1 MGAQPLG
8 QGRQGRRGST
18 SRPREGAGAIKLRI
32 DVQRVARVARF
43 TNDLT
48 EEERVQ
54 IMQLLGAE
62 RRAAAGGMPACSTQ
76 LCAILALLDKGRAG
90 DDQDFAL
97 YLASAVNNSE
107 SLVAAER
114 SQRRCRQLFVDQKV
128 LLEGIER
135 ISMPGEGKGGKGK
148 GGGGESASA
157 SPMRRRPAAA
167 AQRHPEDV
175 AVCLVQMAADP
186 AMVPA
191 AIVYGFAK
199 RRTACAVGRVVKER
213 GEREAGKDQ
222 IFPPRRTCCALLR
235 QQQHR

>member
-1 MGAQPLG
+1 HRGCNGVVTGYCATEWAPSHSGKGGKGGAA
-8 QGRQGRRGST
+8 ST
-18 SRPREGAGAIKLRI
+18 SKPREGAGAIKLRI

-148 GGGGESASA
+148 GGGGELGLSKPDEATVGRLLHSGIQK
-157 SPMRRRPAAA
+157 MYAA
-167 AQRHPEDV
+167 
-175 AVCLVQMAADP
+175 CLVQMAADP
-186 AMVPA
+186 RWYQRPF
-191 AIVYGFAK
+191 VYGFAK
-199 RRTACAVGRVVKER
+199 
-213 GEREAGKDQ
+213 EADR
-222 IFPPRRTCCALLR
+222 PVPLVES
-235 QQQHR
+235 